1 MPSYIGI
8 FTLNVLKNF
17 PVEGLKVPF
26 AVAVLFVVSNGTAD
40 TVTSLTPS
48 YPVGTV
54 TFCEEDDGVIVIGGK
69 SSANTKRLFQTAAA
83 NCKYAVHIQDAS
95 EIPEEFFKLQKVGI
109 TAGASTPDEIISC
122 VEIEFKSMI

>member
-1 MPSYIGI
+1 MNTICPA
-8 FTLNVLKNF
+8 TEERQNALL
-17 PVEGLKVPF
+17 ELCAKV
-26 AVAVLFVVSNGTAD
+26 
-40 TVTSLTPS
+40 
-48 YPVGTV
+48 
-54 TFCEEDDGVIVIGGK
+54 DGVIVIGGK